1 MRVPNAVLLAC
12 TVVILIAT
20 VSGCSQRFDGSA
32 RQQYAQGRCLQMQS
46 LQRLDTA
53 FRSNNVAAINTAARQ
68 AAGAAQEVLRALQ
81 RPEWPTPSR
90 HEIQVLQ
97 AGEQAVASNV
107 RAIAST
113 NSLPEIRRIP
123 APPHDRIVGL
133 YEADQ
138 ALRTQVKLYAACS
151 GQM

>member
-1 MRVPNAVLLAC
+1 MQ
-12 TVVILIAT
+12 T
-20 VSGCSQRFDGSA
+20 
-32 RQQYAQGRCLQMQS
+32 QS
-46 LQRLDTA
+46 LQRLDGA

-81 RPEWPTPSR
+81 RPEWPTRSR

-97 AGEQAVASNV
+97 AGEQAVAANA

-113 NSLPEIRRIP
+113 TSLPEIRRIP

-138 ALRTQVKLYAACS
+138 TLRTQVKLYGACP